1 MGVTK
6 EFKLNVMK
14 GWVKML
20 PHIIINFLKYLK
32 KNDFIIKNPT
42 PKSEELRNIVVEY
55 TK

>member
-6 EFKLNVMK
+6 EFNLNVMK

-20 PHIIINFLKYLK
+20 PPIIIDCLEYLK
-32 KNDFIIKNPT
+32 KNNFIIKNPT